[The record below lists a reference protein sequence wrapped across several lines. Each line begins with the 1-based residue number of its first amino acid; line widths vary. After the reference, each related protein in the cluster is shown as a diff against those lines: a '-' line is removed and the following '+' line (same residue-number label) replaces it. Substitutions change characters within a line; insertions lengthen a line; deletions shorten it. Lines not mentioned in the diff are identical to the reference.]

1 MENKSGINIAGRIRA
16 FHCVL
21 LLLLAMFM
29 AACSRH
35 HISFNL
41 DEYTFIDQKLKENI
55 ESVIAVQFGKEPDVP
70 LDIYFRDP
78 NGMEVSP
85 YDYGEKVKYSRET
98 KYDIQIFTHH
108 HEYYGSSEDGLQKRL
123 RACCV
128 LGNHICYVYPDD
140 RYLRKTG
147 QQQKISFSHDDN
159 AMCACSEDEV
169 FLNIVN
175 HNEVHIVK
183 DDGD

>member
-1 MENKSGINIAGRIRA
+1 MENKANMNIAGKLRA
-16 FHCVL
+16 FHWVL
-21 LLLLAMFM
+21 LVMLGVALT
-29 AACSRH
+29 ACSRH
-35 HISFNL
+35 HISFKL
-41 DEYTFIDQKLKENI
+41 DEYEFIDQELKKNI
-55 ESVIAVQFGKEPDVP
+55 ESVVAVEFGKEPDVP

-85 YDYGEKVKYSRET
+85 YDYGGKAKYSRET

-108 HEYYGSSEDGLQKRL
+108 HEYYGRSEDGLQERL

-128 LGNHICYVYPDD
+128 LGNHICYVYPDG

-147 QQQKISFSHDDN
+147 QQQNISFSHDDN

-169 FLNIVN
+169 WLNIVN
-175 HNEVHIVK
+175 HNEVQIVQSLR
-183 DDGD
+183 

>member
-1 MENKSGINIAGRIRA
+1 MGNQLGINIAGKPRA
-16 FHCVL
+16 FHWVL
-21 LLLLAMFM
+21 LVMLGVALT
-29 AACSRH
+29 ACSRH
-35 HISFNL
+35 HISFKL
-41 DEYTFIDQKLKENI
+41 DEYAFIDQKLKENI

-85 YDYGEKVKYSRET
+85 YDYGGKAKYSRET

-108 HEYYGSSEDGLQKRL
+108 HEYYGRSEDGLQERL

-128 LGNHICYVYPDD
+128 LGNHICYVYPDG

-147 QQQKISFSHDDN
+147 QQQNISFSHDDN

-169 FLNIVN
+169 WLNIVN
-175 HNEVHIVK
+175 HNEVQIVQSLR
-183 DDGD
+183 

>member
-1 MENKSGINIAGRIRA
+1 MGNQLGINIAGKPRA
-16 FHCVL
+16 FHWVL
-21 LLLLAMFM
+21 LVMLGVALT
-29 AACSRH
+29 ACSGH
-35 HISFNL
+35 HISFKL
-41 DEYTFIDQKLKENI
+41 DEYAFIDQKLKENI

-85 YDYGEKVKYSRET
+85 YDYGGKAKYSRET

-108 HEYYGSSEDGLQKRL
+108 HEYYGRSEDGLQERL

-128 LGNHICYVYPDD
+128 LGNHICYVYPDG

-147 QQQKISFSHDDN
+147 QQQNISFSHDDN

-169 FLNIVN
+169 WLNIVN
-175 HNEVHIVK
+175 HNEVQIVQSLR
-183 DDGD
+183 

>member
-1 MENKSGINIAGRIRA
+1 MGNQLGINIAGKLRA
-16 FHCVL
+16 FHWVL
-21 LLLLAMFM
+21 LVMLGVALT
-29 AACSRH
+29 ACSRH
-35 HISFNL
+35 HISFKL
-41 DEYTFIDQKLKENI
+41 DEYEFIDQELKKNI
-55 ESVIAVQFGKEPDVP
+55 ESVVAVEFGKEPDVP

-85 YDYGEKVKYSRET
+85 YDYGGKAKYSRET

-108 HEYYGSSEDGLQKRL
+108 HEYYGRFEDGLQERL

-147 QQQKISFSHDDN
+147 QQQNISFSHDDN

-175 HNEVHIVK
+175 HNEVQIVQSLR
-183 DDGD
+183 